1 MILTQLGSKLVLNDR
16 EAMMTTNDRKTLL
29 NANINVN
36 GNIIFNDN
44 INDLGRC
51 RTGSHWSRSSEQRRR
66 RAAQW
71 RGLRHSMGK
80 LHLLIIMMIMCDNTG
95 QESESDQDSAT
106 VWENSTSWS
115 WYWSFGMKTVICTGW
130 WVWSLKWKRWSLII
144 TIR

>member
-66 RAAQW
+66 RAA
-71 RGLRHSMGK
+71 R
-80 LHLLIIMMIMCDNTG
+80 
-95 QESESDQDSAT
+95 
-106 VWENSTSWS
+106 
-115 WYWSFGMKTVICTGW
+115 
-130 WVWSLKWKRWSLII
+130 
-144 TIR
+144 